1 MKSIMNQV
9 APPQS
14 TQSKVQVEQSTM
26 NKPYVLWSKTSRSDL
41 LNLEVID
48 GFLKENMMLHFSRQT
63 CQHGVLTVEFKRT
76 RSSKLNNYFN
86 GEIMQDLANLK
97 SLVVQILENKTLIS
111 ETITSLNE
119 LNYKI

>member
-48 GFLKENMMLHFSRQT
+48 GFLKENMMLHFAKQSIDS
-63 CQHGVLTVEFKRT
+63 GKLIVEFERT
-76 RSSKLNNYFN
+76 KAMKLNNYFN
-86 GEIMQDLANLK
+86 GEILQDLRGIQQLIIRIFERK
-97 SLVVQILENKTLIS
+97 SLIS
-111 ETITSLNE
+111 ETVTSLSEIN
-119 LNYKI
+119 